1 MAHETIK
8 LFLFRNKLLPALE
21 NLHYRILPDA
31 CLREDGDD
39 KPVARFAELI
49 KEAARYQLHGRNWY
63 LHGNQ
68 TSSESTPPALQMAHK
83 ENLSYLELVS
93 YVKQLSDAYSWSL
106 IPWGAPFTGQM
117 LSFVSSSEETFHKAV
132 AWMIGAAN
140 HDLVVSSY
148 TLKDLEE
155 KQFRGAI
162 FHRSVEFRGQGLWK
176 YGRGSSETALVL
188 NYTSLE
194 NPREVPANCEVV
206 CEASGYQFQPILRR
220 WVRVRGEAALLHFMQ
235 NDPAVI
241 VTAAGLDERV
251 MWLALQDFGDVAEHV
266 NQDTLHFGLKALET
280 VSWVYIP
287 MSDDGKREIYV
298 NNDPAVTTR
307 FTRCDEMTGAPHF
320 AHQFFL

>member
-8 LFLFRNKLLPALE
+8 LFLFRKRLLPALE
-21 NLHYRILPDA
+21 HLHYRILPDA
-31 CLREDGDD
+31 LVREDGDD
-39 KPVARFAELI
+39 KPVARFAELVR
-49 KEAARYQLHGRNWY
+49 EAATHQVHGRNWY
-63 LHGNQ
+63 LHGHP
-68 TSSESTPPALQMAHK
+68 TRSEPMPLALQIAHRDD
-83 ENLSYLELVS
+83 LSYLELAS
-93 YVKQLSDAYSWSL
+93 YVEELSSAYSWSL
-106 IPWGAPFTGQM
+106 IPWGVPFTGQM
-117 LSFVSSSEETFHKAV
+117 LTFVSANETTFEKAI
-132 AWMIGAAN
+132 AWIIGDAN
-140 HDLVVSSY
+140 RDLVVSTY
-148 TLKDLEE
+148 RFEELKE
-155 KQFRGAI
+155 KRFRGAA
-162 FHRSVEFRGQGLWK
+162 FHRSADFRGQGLWK
-176 YGRGSSETALVL
+176 HGRGSSESALIL

-194 NPREVPANCEVV
+194 NPRELPPNCEVV

-220 WVRVRGEAALLHFMQ
+220 WIRVLDEAALLHFVQ

-241 VTAAGLDERV
+241 VTAQGLDERF

-307 FTRCDEMTGAPHF
+307 FTGCAEMTGAPYF